1 MKHIIIGTA
10 GHIDH
15 GKTAL
20 IKALTGNDTDR
31 LKEEKQRGI
40 TIDLGF
46 TYFDL
51 PSGVKA
57 GVIDVP
63 GHEKFIKNMLAGA
76 HGIDIVL
83 VVIAADEG
91 VMPQTKEHI
100 DILTYLGIKNGIVV
114 ITKCDKVDNDWLRM
128 VKDDIKEYLKD
139 TFLKD
144 APIIEVSSLTDYGI
158 KELIG
163 IIDNKAKEITEKNF
177 KGIFRLPIDRVF
189 TVHGFGTVVTGTLIS
204 GTITNGDIIEIY
216 PEMIITKVRN
226 IQVHDANVDRA
237 YAGQRTALNIADVKK
252 DEISRGDVIAPPDV
266 IEPSKIVDVKLSLL
280 KNKSIK
286 NRERI
291 RLYTGASETIGRVV
305 LLDRDVLNGN
315 ESTYAQ
321 IILEKDVCVL
331 KDDRFVIRSY
341 SPMITIGGGII
352 LIPNA
357 VKLKRFKYE
366 AIEELKKI
374 YENGDLYLLEKYIY
388 NSILPIPIMDVSK
401 RFNIPD
407 IQDVIDKMTSL
418 LKINVYGVIYLY
430 HKKIYEGIQKNA
442 KDYLSNY
449 HKKYPLREGVSKE
462 ELIVKLFG
470 NLKSKLTDYIL
481 KLMEDDK
488 VIKINAKNVSLY
500 NFNVTLTHEQKN
512 IEISLLRLY
521 ETAKYNVKRPRE
533 IEDYDNILP
542 VFNYMVEKG
551 ELVKINDYIYL
562 TQNNFNNSKEILIN
576 YLKDNND
583 ITLAIYRDLLGTSRR
598 IAIGILEYF
607 DAIKLTKKVGDIRI
621 LNKGFKNSWLY

>member
-51 PSGVKA
+51 PSGIKA

-266 IEPSKIVDVKLSLL
+266 IEPSKIVDVKLYLL

-331 KDDRFVIRSY
+331 RDDRFVIRSY

-388 NSILPIPIMDVSK
+388 NSILPIPIMDVIK

-418 LKINVYGVIYLY
+418 LKINVNGVIYLY

-512 IEISLLRLY
+512 IETSLLRLY

-551 ELVKINDYIYL
+551 ELVKINDDIYL

-607 DAIKLTKKVGDIRI
+607 DAIKLTKKVGDIRM
-621 LNKGFKNSWLY
+621 LNKEFKNS

>member
-418 LKINVYGVIYLY
+418 LKINVNGVIYLY

-621 LNKGFKNSWLY
+621 LNKGFKNS

>member
-418 LKINVYGVIYLY
+418 LKINVNGVIYLY

-512 IEISLLRLY
+512 IEISLLRL
-521 ETAKYNVKRPRE
+521 
-533 IEDYDNILP
+533 
-542 VFNYMVEKG
+542 
-551 ELVKINDYIYL
+551 
-562 TQNNFNNSKEILIN
+562 
-576 YLKDNND
+576 
-583 ITLAIYRDLLGTSRR
+583 
-598 IAIGILEYF
+598 
-607 DAIKLTKKVGDIRI
+607 
-621 LNKGFKNSWLY
+621 